1 MDQPRILE
9 EGLARGT
16 TSDFP
21 ISPTDTLCNSTL
33 PEASEKERGEASYD
47 EIQEEQQPCSG
58 WLSQFW
64 RKGKTVNGLPSCADG
79 MNPTVLEVRSLEKFP
94 DGYPNLAAFTSS
106 DESFMIYRSFSYLQ
120 ARILLFKQD
129 EMRTLEEQLDA
140 LDAEDKN
147 EYPDALYMRLSDEG
161 RSHERRELL
170 SKIETKYLEY
180 AQFLNTAHQL
190 AALNKP
196 GSGEYES
203 VSHYLTGMK
212 PVERSER
219 SYINHVEDLVTLR
232 PGREHAWLDT
242 AIEKLLKLFKCRLLD
257 YLFCDELTRRKTN
270 RPEGAYYSR
279 NRIEKCAV
287 AVITAM
293 ILALLVIPIYVL
305 YQLVST
311 NLVDGALDGHTNAIC
326 IGVLLVFTLAFSAMM
341 SMMTRAK
348 RHEIL
353 GAAAAYCAVLV
364 VFFGNV
370 GSN

>member
-1 MDQPRILE
+1 MDQLRILE
-9 EGLARGT
+9 EGPARDT
-16 TSDFP
+16 TSNLA
-21 ISPTDTLCNSTL
+21 ISPTDTLCNSNL
-33 PEASEKERGEASYD
+33 PEASEKELREANYD
-47 EIQEEQQPCSG
+47 EVQEEHQPCPG
-58 WLSQFW
+58 WFSQFW
-64 RKGKTVNGLPSCADG
+64 RKGKTVNGLPSYTDG
-79 MNPTVLEVRSLEKFP
+79 TNPTAPEVRSLERFP

-147 EYPDALYMRLSDEG
+147 EYPDALYIRLSDEG

-180 AQFLNTAHQL
+180 AQFLSTAHQL

-232 PGREHAWLDT
+232 PGREHAWV
-242 AIEKLLKLFKCRLLD
+242 R
-257 YLFCDELTRRKTN
+257 
-270 RPEGAYYSR
+270 
-279 NRIEKCAV
+279 
-287 AVITAM
+287 
-293 ILALLVIPIYVL
+293 
-305 YQLVST
+305 ST
-311 NLVDGALDGHTNAIC
+311 SH
-326 IGVLLVFTLAFSAMM
+326 
-341 SMMTRAK
+341 R
-348 RHEIL
+348 
-353 GAAAAYCAVLV
+353 YC
-364 VFFGNV
+364 
-370 GSN
+370 